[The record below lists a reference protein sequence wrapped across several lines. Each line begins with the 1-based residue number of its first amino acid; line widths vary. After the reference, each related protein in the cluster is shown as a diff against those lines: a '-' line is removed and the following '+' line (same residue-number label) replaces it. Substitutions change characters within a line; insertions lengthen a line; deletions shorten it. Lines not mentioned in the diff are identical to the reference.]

1 MAGLGN
7 IDVGKFLANNTD
19 KENNVTYD
27 KASIQNQMLNQ
38 LAKDVEMKKIIDE
51 DIPLK
56 EATDQMLVA
65 AQGLGK
71 FTYLVPELTTANRI
85 SNAIKDKNIMRV
97 TGLPSR
103 DDIIKTI
110 SNPEIRDKNLWR
122 ATGNGLKINAW
133 QNSYGD

>member
-1 MAGLGN
+1 
-7 IDVGKFLANNTD
+7 
-19 KENNVTYD
+19 
-27 KASIQNQMLNQ
+27 
-38 LAKDVEMKKIIDE
+38 
-51 DIPLK
+51 
-56 EATDQMLVA
+56 MLVA

-103 DDIIKTI
+103 EDIIKTI

-122 ATGNGLKINAW
+122 ATGNGLKINSW